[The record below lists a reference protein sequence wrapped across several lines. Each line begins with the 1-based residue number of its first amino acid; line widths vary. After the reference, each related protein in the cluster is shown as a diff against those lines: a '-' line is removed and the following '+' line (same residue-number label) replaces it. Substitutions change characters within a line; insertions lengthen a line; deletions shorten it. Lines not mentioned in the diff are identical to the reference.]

1 MRHGLCTLVIVR
13 LFSASFAAPNP
24 PGLEMPL
31 TLAFMGW
38 GNYVAANPTTR
49 PRDVRIV
56 RAAIQQIPEPL
67 QGPVRMEDI
76 PDIEGQVRTRLGP
89 EDSYQLTGPPEIWL
103 SRQGSGYQSG
113 NPLRVAGTLV
123 HENAHLNELSELD
136 AREKQL
142 EFLRRAIGPG
152 DRAMQRFLTSMEA
165 RQQTLKDN
173 HAQLPEYGFL
183 AKPLKK

>member
-1 MRHGLCTLVIVR
+1 MRHALCALVVVR
-13 LFSASFAAPNP
+13 LVSTSFAAPHP
-24 PGLEMPL
+24 PVLGMQL

-76 PDIEGQVRTRLGP
+76 PGIEGQVRTRYGP
-89 EDSYQLTGPPEIWL
+89 EDGYQLAGPPEIWL
-103 SRQGSGYQSG
+103 SRRGSSYRSG

-142 EFLRRAIGPG
+142 EFLRQAIGPG
-152 DRAMQRFLTSMEA
+152 DKAMQRFLKSMEA
-165 RQQTLKDN
+165 RQQTLKDT
-173 HAQLPEYGFL
+173 HAQFPEYGFL
-183 AKPLKK
+183 TRPVKK